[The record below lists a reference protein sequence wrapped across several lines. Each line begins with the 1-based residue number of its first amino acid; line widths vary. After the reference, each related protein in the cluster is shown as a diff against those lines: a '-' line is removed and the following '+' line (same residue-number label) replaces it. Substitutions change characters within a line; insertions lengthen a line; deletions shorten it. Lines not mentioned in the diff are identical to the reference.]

1 MHLVSVVEGELEED
15 LDQLHAYLASMNMGT
30 LVGAP
35 KIEAARLLR
44 KYEADKRGIYGGAAG
59 FISSSGEMESCI
71 IIRSAIVQNGTARI
85 RAGAGIVYDSDPAS
99 EAAETRSKAGAVL
112 KAVRVAKGGVK

>member
-1 MHLVSVVEGELEED
+1 MHLVSVIEGEIEDD

-44 KYEADKRGIYGGAAG
+44 KYEADKRGVYGGAAG
-59 FISSSGEMESCI
+59 FISSSGEMETCI
-71 IIRSAIVQNGTARI
+71 IIRSAVVQNGVARI
-85 RAGAGIVYDSDPAS
+85 RAGAGIVYDSDPPS
-99 EAAETRSKAGAVL
+99 EAAETRSKASAVL
-112 KAVRVAKGGVK
+112 KAIRAARGGAK